1 MSLGGYR
8 ASLRAGSK
16 SILMLVTESHN
27 SADLQWSGVS
37 NIVLSTMETP
47 QVKCRCV
54 CVCVC
59 VCVHAH
65 TEYTRA
71 HFSPFLWPSEHLV
84 CLLPHH
90 ALHWGCECICTT
102 SLDYN
107 KHRRSKRKKFLLCFI
122 MLTVLSKWLRME
134 WAQELQHPPGT
145 AQEVSGV
152 WGPHREQ
159 LAALRFS
166 VLLTSQFIAVIMKH
180 YLELHFA
187 NGALWSTV

>member
-1 MSLGGYR
+1 MSQ
-8 ASLRAGSK
+8 
-16 SILMLVTESHN
+16 ILSWAPWRHPR
-27 SADLQWSGVS
+27 WSVG
-37 NIVLSTMETP
+37 
-47 QVKCRCV
+47 V

-102 SLDYN
+102 SLDY

-159 LAALRFS
+159 LEALRFS